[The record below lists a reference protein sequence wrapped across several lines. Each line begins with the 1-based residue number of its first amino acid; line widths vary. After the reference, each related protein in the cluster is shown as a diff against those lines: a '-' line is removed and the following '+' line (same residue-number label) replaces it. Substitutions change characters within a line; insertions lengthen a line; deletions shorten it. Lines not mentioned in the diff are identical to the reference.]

1 MEPCIFSKLEALMC
15 CQVAMDKMV
24 DKLSTQVQ
32 NLGERICFGSRD
44 QRAGA
49 CIELQDVA
57 NNLDIVLNGRNVPW
71 NTHRRAR
78 KLLVEISYLA
88 DLARRLEH
96 SDMLSSLRAVLKSET
111 TDDGWQ
117 AYLGIEA
124 LFYDMASGMKSAVY
138 DV

>member
-1 MEPCIFSKLEALMC
+1 MC
-15 CQVAMDKMV
+15 CQVAMDEMIER
-24 DKLSTQVQ
+24 LSVQ
-32 NLGERICFGSRD
+32 IQSLGERICFGSRD

-71 NTHRRAR
+71 NTHMRAR
-78 KLLVEISYLA
+78 KLLAEISYLA
-88 DLARRLEH
+88 DLARRLER

-124 LFYDMASGMKSAVY
+124 LFFDMATGTKPTIC